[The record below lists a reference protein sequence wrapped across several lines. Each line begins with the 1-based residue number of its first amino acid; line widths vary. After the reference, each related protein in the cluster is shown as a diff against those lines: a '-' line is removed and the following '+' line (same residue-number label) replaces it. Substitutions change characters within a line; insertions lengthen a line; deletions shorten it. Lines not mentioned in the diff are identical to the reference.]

1 MAMLEPWSTPK
12 TNCASQP
19 PATMLTQ
26 VFWNEPALAPVVTQR
41 DRVGRS
47 ARVTIYSYLEQGE

>member
-1 MAMLEPWSTPK
+1 MLEPCSTAK
-12 TNCASQP
+12 LNYALQP

-26 VFWNEPALAPVVTQR
+26 IFWNEPVFTPVVTQR

-47 ARVTIYSYLEQGE
+47 ARVTVYSYLEQGE